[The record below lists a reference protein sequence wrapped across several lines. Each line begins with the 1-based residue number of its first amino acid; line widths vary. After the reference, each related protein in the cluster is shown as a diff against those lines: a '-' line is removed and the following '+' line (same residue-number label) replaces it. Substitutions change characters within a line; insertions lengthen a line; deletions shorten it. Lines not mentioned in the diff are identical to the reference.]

1 MFVQGVNYK
10 NDRKMVFGRDISELL
25 GRKNPSAGQK
35 DSGTGITGGNT
46 GGNNGTSAVG
56 RGIGTGT
63 GTGTGSP
70 NSLGNKR
77 LKAIYK
83 KPQTDESKKPFIA
96 RTSAGSS
103 RTPGGSKK
111 GMAAVTEPDY
121 KTGDRVRHIRYGEG
135 TVTALEK
142 TPRDYKVTVIF
153 DDCGQK
159 IMYAGFAKLQKL

>member
-1 MFVQGVNYK
+1 MRRTTR
-10 NDRKMVFGRDISELL
+10 RKWY
-25 GRKNPSAGQK
+25 NHA
-35 DSGTGITGGNT
+35 GTGKGTGKG
-46 GGNNGTSAVG
+46 S
-56 RGIGTGT
+56 GIGTGT
-63 GTGTGSP
+63 P

-77 LKAIYK
+77 PKAVYK

-103 RTPGGSKK
+103 RAPGGSKK
-111 GMAAVTEPDY
+111 GTSAVTAPDY
-121 KTGDRVRHIRYGEG
+121 KTGDRVRHIRYGDG

-142 TPRDYKVTVIF
+142 APRDYKVTVIF